1 MYPRKH
7 AAIFMFVMTV
17 LGTFRHFLVTGSES
31 EVKNSSEGF
40 PRCVTHFVDTLHS
53 LERIKSEKDL
63 TVIRK
68 CFTNLYKYLPGPI
81 TVQKMCKID
90 QKILASEVIETY
102 SQLLSTIIKILIP
115 QWPVFK
121 DEVTNLFLL
130 EESFELS
137 SEILTVLSG
146 FLRNETEKNILEAL
160 AIILLKYTKSDSVL
174 VAILDCS
181 SESIGEKTKLY
192 KYETNWENY
201 VQILATLPERVA
213 NKLKTNTPKEFSHE
227 NFSFILIFH
236 IIRTMD
242 FMADSNFHQGIHY
255 DISYLSN
262 LLSKVIINYNMNGNS
277 EAISR
282 FVDVLIS
289 WSGPESKEC
298 GRYVRR
304 KLIQTVL
311 FHLNRQAIDCISLML
326 LKKCPINYKEK
337 DQPILNILGDNLDKN
352 KDWKE
357 ILTVKIPLYYKP
369 RDYKETDVVEN
380 LIFYISISKNS
391 SDMLSEF
398 ILRLSNAWSDVK
410 LANTSNI
417 TQHVYLSQLLILA
430 VKYRVTMKN
439 KQWNCVEFKTVLF
452 KGMSKHLD
460 VLSQQFRCIGMATTE
475 IILKILTE
483 IQPRDKES
491 VENLVFDYESM
502 GKVCLEIQ
510 KILKELTT
518 KCLNDDN
525 IKPPNNFK
533 SRRVDLKYALDSIA
547 DKVIDRKDRPV
558 QNTIMSCAV
567 KSQEQTK
574 EIVKSIISAKLD
586 ALSKDNKTL
595 SEDLDSDDDLQPYD
609 MSNDISIN
617 AKKRPNYLRDLIES
631 INESKEF
638 ESFEASLEVAE
649 ELVHKQLKN
658 EDPKLAVELLDLF
671 IHLEPKFRIDDFDSI
686 KFNTS
691 VAIVCSQP
699 KIAAEHLCKE
709 IHTDIGR
716 YSIAT
721 KIFMLDV
728 LSESANRI
736 ADVRPHDEQQSKEII
751 SKVGENLEIPAEEII
766 RRRLINK
773 TKYFHTIRPH
783 PFSKAKRNEFAAV
796 SDHFFYPLVSG
807 FGSRQLSLSHHNV
820 KQDFD
825 SILLYKYLA
834 VVGNIILSSKNC
846 PKCPQYCSE
855 IIPMLMY
862 MRYTPDPKIQSC
874 VISLI
879 ASIVL
884 ALPRSILIGEFFH
897 PMMEFRI
904 WLADLL
910 SNVDLTFKLGGP
922 KSETAIFAG
931 QILHLIEK
939 NLTVTVN

>member
-1 MYPRKH
+1 
-7 AAIFMFVMTV
+7 MFVMTV

-31 EVKNSSEGF
+31 EVKNNSEGF
-40 PRCVTHFVDTLHS
+40 PRCITHFVDTLHS

-63 TVIRK
+63 SAVKK
-68 CFTNLYKYLPGPI
+68 CLTDLYKYLPGPI
-81 TVQKMCKID
+81 TVQKLCKMD
-90 QKILASEVIETY
+90 QKILATEIIELY
-102 SQLLSTIIKILIP
+102 SQLLSTVIKILIP
-115 QWPVFK
+115 QWPVLK
-121 DEVTNLFLL
+121 DEVTNLFVL
-130 EESFELS
+130 EESFDLS
-137 SEILTVLSG
+137 SEILTVLCG

-160 AIILLKYTKSDSVL
+160 AVILLKYTKSDAVL

-181 SESIGEKTKLY
+181 SDNIESKTKLY
-192 KYETNWENY
+192 KHETDWENY

-213 NKLKTNTPKEFSHE
+213 NKLKTNTSKEFSHE
-227 NFSFILIFH
+227 NFSYILIFQVL
-236 IIRTMD
+236 RTMD

-262 LLSKVIINYNMNGNS
+262 LLSKVITNYNMNGNS
-277 EAISR
+277 EAISK
-282 FVDVLIS
+282 FVDVLIG
-289 WSGPESKEC
+289 WSGSENDEC

-311 FHLNRQAIDCISLML
+311 FHLNRQAIDFISVML
-326 LKKCPINYKEK
+326 LKKSQINYRNKE
-337 DQPILNILGDNLDKN
+337 QSILNVLGDNLDKN

-380 LIFYISISKNS
+380 LIFYISTSKNS
-391 SDMLSEF
+391 SQILSEL
-398 ILRLSNAWSDVK
+398 ILRLINAWSDVK

-417 TQHVYLSQLLILA
+417 TQHMYLSQLLILA
-430 VKYRVTMKN
+430 VKYRVVIKD
-439 KQWNCVEFKTVLF
+439 KPWNCVELKTVLF

-460 VLSQQFRCIGMATTE
+460 VLSQEFRCIGMATTE

-483 IQPRDKES
+483 IEQRDKDP
-491 VENLVFDYESM
+491 VENLTFDYESM
-502 GKVCLEIQ
+502 GKVCLNIQ

-518 KCLNDDN
+518 KCLNDND

-533 SRRVDLKYALDSIA
+533 SKTVDLKYALDSIA
-547 DKVIDRKDRPV
+547 DRVIDRKDRPV
-558 QNTIMSCAV
+558 QNTIISCAV
-567 KSQEQTK
+567 KTQEQTK
-574 EIVKSIISAKLD
+574 AIVKSIISAKLD
-586 ALSKDNKTL
+586 ALSKDTKTL

-609 MSNDISIN
+609 MSNDITIN

-631 INESKEF
+631 LNESKDF
-638 ESFEASLEVAE
+638 ESFEASLDVAE
-649 ELVHKQLKN
+649 ELVNRQLKN
-658 EDPKLAVELLDLF
+658 EDPKLALELLDLF
-671 IHLEPKFRIDDFDSI
+671 IHLEPKFRIDGFDNI

-699 KIAAEHLCKE
+699 NIAAEHLCKD

-736 ADVRPHDEQQSKEII
+736 ADVRPQDEQKSKEII
-751 SKVGENLEIPAEEII
+751 SKVDENFEIPAEEII

-783 PFSKAKRNEFAAV
+783 PFSKAKKNEFAAV
-796 SDHFFYPLVSG
+796 SDYFFYPLVSG

-879 ASIVL
+879 AAIVL
-884 ALPRSILIGEFFH
+884 ALPRSILIGDFFH
-897 PMMEFRI
+897 PMMEFRT

-939 NLTVTVN
+939 NLTVTIN

>member
-1 MYPRKH
+1 
-7 AAIFMFVMTV
+7 MFVMTV

-31 EVKNSSEGF
+31 EVKNSSEGIL
-40 PRCVTHFVDTLHS
+40 RCITHFVDALHS

-63 TVIRK
+63 ETVTK
-68 CFTNLYKYLPGPI
+68 FLTDLFKYLPGPI
-81 TVQKMCKID
+81 TVQKLCKID
-90 QKILASEVIETY
+90 DKILSTEVIEAY
-102 SQLLSTIIKILIP
+102 SQLLSIVIKILIP
-115 QWPVFK
+115 RWPVLK
-121 DEVTNLFLL
+121 DEATNLFVL
-130 EESFELS
+130 EESFDLS
-137 SEILTVLSG
+137 SEILTVLCG

-160 AIILLKYTKSDSVL
+160 AIISLIYAKSDAVF

-181 SESIGEKTKLY
+181 SETVVDKTDLY
-192 KYETNWENY
+192 RNQTNWENY
-201 VQILATLPERVA
+201 VQTLATLPERVA

-227 NFSFILIFH
+227 SFSWFLIFQV
-236 IIRTMD
+236 IRTMD
-242 FMADSNFHQGIHY
+242 FMTDSNFHQGIHY
-255 DISYLSN
+255 DISYSSN
-262 LLSKVIINYNMNGNS
+262 LLSKIIINYNMNGNS
-277 EAISR
+277 EAILK
-282 FVDVLIS
+282 FVDVLIC
-289 WSGPESKEC
+289 WCGPENKEC
-298 GRYVRR
+298 ERYVRR
-304 KLIQTVL
+304 KLIQTTL
-311 FHLNRQAIDCISLML
+311 FHLNRQAIDCISVML
-326 LKKCPINYKEK
+326 LKKCQINYKSKE
-337 DQPILNILGDNLDKN
+337 QTILNVLGDNLDKN
-352 KDWKE
+352 KDWRE
-357 ILTVKIPLYYKP
+357 ILTVKLPLYYKP
-369 RDYKETDVVEN
+369 RDYTETDVVEN
-380 LIFYISISKNS
+380 LIFYISTSKNS
-391 SDMLSEF
+391 SEILSEF
-398 ILRLSNAWSDVK
+398 ILRLVNAWSDVK
-410 LANTSNI
+410 LSNTSNI
-417 TQHVYLSQLLILA
+417 TQHMYLSQLLILA
-430 VKYRVTMKN
+430 VKYRVAMKD
-439 KQWNCVEFKTVLF
+439 KQWNCVELKTVLF

-460 VLSQQFRCIGMATTE
+460 VLSQEFRCIGMATTE
-475 IILKILTE
+475 TILKILTE
-483 IQPRDKES
+483 IEKTDKEN
-491 VENLVFDYESM
+491 VESLKFDYESM
-502 GKVCLEIQ
+502 GKVCLGIQ
-510 KILKELTT
+510 KNLKELTN

-533 SRRVDLKYALDSIA
+533 PRIVDLKYALDSIA
-547 DKVIDRKDRPV
+547 DRVIDRKDRPV

-567 KSQEQTK
+567 KTQKQTK

-586 ALSKDNKTL
+586 ALGKDNKTL

-609 MSNDISIN
+609 MSNDIYIN

-631 INESKEF
+631 LNESKDF

-649 ELVHKQLKN
+649 ELVNTQLKN

-699 KIAAEHLCKE
+699 KITAEHLCKD
-709 IHTDIGR
+709 IHTDVGR

-736 ADVRPHDEQQSKEII
+736 ADVRPQDEQKTKEII
-751 SKVGENLEIPAEEII
+751 SREENLEIPAEEII

-783 PFSKAKRNEFAAV
+783 PFSKAKKNEFAAV
-796 SDHFFYPLVSG
+796 SDYFFYPLVSG
-807 FGSRQLSLSHHNV
+807 FGSRQLSLSHHNI

-862 MRYTPDPKIQSC
+862 MRYTPDPKIQAS
-874 VISLI
+874 VISLV

-897 PMMEFRI
+897 PMMEFRT

-910 SNVDLTFKLGGP
+910 SNVDLTFKMGGP

-939 NLTVTVN
+939 NLSVTIH